1 MSLFGYSSKKEENL
15 IPDFKKVEKVVMNKQ
30 EAKPVE
36 EKVDHKDDF
45 NESSLTKPVM
55 GSKDFE
61 IINSKLDLINARLE
75 HLNARLEALERFAYD
90 EKRKW

>member
-1 MSLFGYSSKKEENL
+1 M
-15 IPDFKKVEKVVMNKQ
+15 PDFKKVEKVIMNKQ

-45 NESSLTKPVM
+45 SESSLTRPA
-55 GSKDFE
+55 GNFNNRDFE
-61 IINSKLDLINARLE
+61 IINSKLDLINSRLE
-75 HLNARLEALERFAYD
+75 HLNARLEALERIAYD